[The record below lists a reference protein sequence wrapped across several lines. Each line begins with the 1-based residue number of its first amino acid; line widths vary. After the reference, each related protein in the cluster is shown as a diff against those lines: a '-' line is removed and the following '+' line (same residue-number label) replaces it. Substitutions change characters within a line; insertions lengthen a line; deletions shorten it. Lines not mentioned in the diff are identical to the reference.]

1 MAVLD
6 GQEMREDIVSR
17 LLGGETDLATS
28 KYLDRISELAGM
40 EEAEHQFL
48 VDPFDR
54 SVALVFQMFQSSDLD
69 PWDVDLSFFIEMFSE
84 RIEESENIDL
94 PTCGRLIRMA
104 WSILKGQA
112 SDLIERQERAFDFT
126 EEDEN
131 WDDDDWDD
139 EEEDE
144 GHVAKQK
151 PVLSEEMKAALELR
165 SQQKKKTPS
174 FRRTEWFRYKRL
186 SRSGWRAPHGMDSKQ
201 RRNYKYRSS
210 LVRVGHGKVA
220 TARGLHPSGFKEIM
234 VHNTGDLE
242 SIDPETEA
250 ARVGKTVGGRKRE
263 QIYSRADEL
272 GIRVLN
278 RRRDV

>member
-1 MAVLD
+1 MSD
-6 GQEMREDIVSR
+6 NYEDMTVAEIKALLKEAGLKVS
-17 LLGGETDLATS
+17 G
-28 KYLDRISELAGM
+28 KKSELI
-40 EEAEHQFL
+40 ERLVEAQ
-48 VDPFDR
+48 DAP
-54 SVALVFQMFQSSDLD
+54 
-69 PWDVDLSFFIEMFSE
+69 
-84 RIEESENIDL
+84 EESEIVEEVADDVVENTDD
-94 PTCGRLIRMA
+94 
-104 WSILKGQA
+104 S
-112 SDLIERQERAFDFT
+112 T
-126 EEDEN
+126 EDVEE
-131 WDDDDWDD
+131 DDWDDEDWD

-151 PVLSEEMKAALELR
+151 PVLSEDMKLALALR
-165 SQQKKKTPS
+165 DEQKKKTPA
-174 FRRTEWFRYKRL
+174 FKRTEWFRYKRL

-220 TARGLHPSGFKEIM
+220 TARGLHPSGFREVM

-242 SIDPETEA
+242 VIDPETEA

>member
-1 MAVLD
+1 MSD
-6 GQEMREDIVSR
+6 NYEDMTVAELKALLKEAGLRVS
-17 LLGGETDLATS
+17 G
-28 KYLDRISELAGM
+28 KKSELI
-40 EEAEHQFL
+40 ERLTEAQ
-48 VDPFDR
+48 
-54 SVALVFQMFQSSDLD
+54 
-69 PWDVDLSFFIEMFSE
+69 DVP
-84 RIEESENIDL
+84 EESE
-94 PTCGRLIRMA
+94 A
-104 WSILKGQA
+104 AEQA
-112 SDLIERQERAFDFT
+112 VEEVVETTDDSADDA
-126 EEDEN
+126 EEDD

-139 EEEDE
+139 EEEE

-151 PVLSEEMKAALELR
+151 PVLSDEMKIALALR
-165 SQQKKKTPS
+165 VEQKKKTPA
-174 FRRTEWFRYKRL
+174 FKRTEWFRYKRL
-186 SRSGWRAPHGMDSKQ
+186 SRSGWRAPHGMDNKQ

-220 TARGLHPSGFKEIM
+220 TARGLHPSGFREVM

-242 SIDPETEA
+242 VIDPETEA